1 MLEYHPNSL
10 EKVGVGLAC
19 SVETFKGCKIQLVK
33 KTSGFNGLSTNKD
46 GEVRKIEVKSM
57 QNQFNWIAI
66 SSLIAI
72 DKLFFERDY
81 WIYFVLVPDNYVVMV
96 KGLPFLKKQLSFTS
110 TNEFIENL
118 NEWMKYTRKISKGS
132 NLKFQ
137 PKIQLKFPTPLN
149 KLVQHLIKN
158 PDDKEWHDSVIE
170 IWQNKSNREC
180 LYKAPEKE

>member
-1 MLEYHPNSL
+1 MTEYHPNSL

-110 TNEFIENL
+110 TNEFFENL
-118 NEWMKYTRKISKGS
+118 NEWMKYTRKISKSS

-137 PKIQLKFPTPLN
+137 PKIQLLHSMSKCNTM
-149 KLVQHLIKN
+149 
-158 PDDKEWHDSVIE
+158 
-170 IWQNKSNREC
+170 R
-180 LYKAPEKE
+180 